1 MGDAEKLDKLETE
14 MKKMSALLLQMQ
26 AENTALRAEQLKR
39 TADEQTAEAEEL
51 ERLKELQDQQ
61 NLLQNYLAD
70 RETAERNI
78 EQTEKRITEL
88 TLVKEEIK
96 LDPDADPSLTVAAGG
111 MTTRGPQE
119 KIDMTF
125 GEDTSA
131 KMLRTFISHYRLV
144 RAVNRDDEKFVQWQD
159 TAYRAKKLKLVLR
172 GEAGEYISNEE
183 SMGKIWVNDDDE
195 ILQHLLDRYS
205 NTQMVELNIM
215 EFEKAVQKSNEPLCE
230 FLSRV
235 QRLALEAF
243 EDEPKD
249 IREKRI
255 AWRFLSGILDTDV
268 RTALIK
274 EGWMI
279 DKRTPK
285 SPEEILK
292 IAESTRQRAV
302 AGKAIAPQNQA
313 AKAAMAQSKGKKT
326 IGKKSYKQNERQT
339 STYDRVFQCYYCE
352 KEHKGGWKDC
362 PKRLKD
368 APDWKPEFSERSIK
382 NKPGF

>member
-1 MGDAEKLDKLETE
+1 
-14 MKKMSALLLQMQ
+14 
-26 AENTALRAEQLKR
+26 
-39 TADEQTAEAEEL
+39 
-51 ERLKELQDQQ
+51 
-61 NLLQNYLAD
+61 
-70 RETAERNI
+70 
-78 EQTEKRITEL
+78 
-88 TLVKEEIK
+88 
-96 LDPDADPSLTVAAGG
+96 
-111 MTTRGPQE
+111 
-119 KIDMTF
+119 MTF

-302 AGKAIAPQNQA
+302 AGKAIAP
-313 AKAAMAQSKGKKT
+313 
-326 IGKKSYKQNERQT
+326 
-339 STYDRVFQCYYCE
+339 
-352 KEHKGGWKDC
+352 
-362 PKRLKD
+362 
-368 APDWKPEFSERSIK
+368 
-382 NKPGF
+382 